1 MQNAGL
7 FMVALAVAL
16 SGCGG
21 GNGGNGGT
29 PPPPPPARVFTSLT
43 VSPPNPPM
51 VETDTLQLGAT
62 PHDQN
67 GAAITGL
74 PGATFALTA
83 GTSVSVTTSGR
94 LIALDPGASTVT
106 ATLTSGGTTR
116 TATSMPNVSALGT
129 TATVTASGTG
139 QTFDPSNVKIAVNGT
154 VTWSFPG
161 PETHNVT
168 FATPPA
174 GGNIG
179 NKNSGSDNRTFS
191 TAGRFTYQCTLHSG
205 MSGEVN
211 VRTP

>member
-29 PPPPPPARVFTSLT
+29 PPPPTRVFTSLT
-43 VSPPNPPM
+43 VSPADPAM

-62 PHDQN
+62 PRDQN
-67 GAAITGL
+67 GAAMTGL
-74 PGATFALTA
+74 PEATFALTA
-83 GTSVSVTTSGR
+83 GTSVSVSTSGR
-94 LIALDPGASTVT
+94 VIALDPGASTVT

-129 TATVTASGTG
+129 TAPVTASGTG
-139 QTFDPSNVKIAVNGT
+139 QTFSPSNVKIAVNGT

-179 NKNSGSDNRTFS
+179 NKNSGSEGRTFL
-191 TAGRFTYQCTLHSG
+191 TAGRFSYQCTLHSG